1 MKSIAYGIVL
11 ELGEGSVTE
20 RRSWESQHG
29 LTVFHSF
36 FVAVVEER
44 SSSATDV
51 RSSSDLFRNEPST
64 GRRSST
70 PSVSNEA
77 AEPWPSEFVSK

>member
-1 MKSIAYGIVL
+1 M
-11 ELGEGSVTE
+11 TE
-20 RRSWESQHG
+20 RQSWKSQLA

-36 FVAVVEER
+36 FIAVVEER

>member
-1 MKSIAYGIVL
+1 M
-11 ELGEGSVTE
+11 TE
-20 RRSWESQHG
+20 RRSRKSQLA

-36 FVAVVEER
+36 FIAVVEER

-51 RSSSDLFRNEPST
+51 RSSSDIFRNEPST

>member
-1 MKSIAYGIVL
+1 M
-11 ELGEGSVTE
+11 TE
-20 RRSWESQHG
+20 RRSWKSQLA

-36 FVAVVEER
+36 FIAVVEER

-51 RSSSDLFRNEPST
+51 RSSSDLFRNESST
-64 GRRSST
+64 GRRPST
-70 PSVSNEA
+70 PGASNEA

>member
-1 MKSIAYGIVL
+1 M
-11 ELGEGSVTE
+11 TE
-20 RRSWESQHG
+20 RRSCKSQLA

-36 FVAVVEER
+36 FIAVGEER

-70 PSVSNEA
+70 PSFSNEA

>member
-1 MKSIAYGIVL
+1 M
-11 ELGEGSVTE
+11 TE
-20 RRSWESQHG
+20 RQSWKSQLA
-29 LTVFHSF
+29 LTVFNSF
-36 FVAVVEER
+36 SIAVVEER